1 MNAWR
6 PYENLLAGELD
17 NREPGKVIGWLRFA
31 GMGED
36 VKLDLKGDF
45 HRDIRGTVVR
55 LSNDSPAQ
63 VDTEYMEG
71 MSAHQTGK
79 VGDMT
84 AGREPRDYVE
94 YPYFE
99 WYSEQNGRVVLELSA
114 EQVEVIGTPRPWK
127 DERPVSREEQARNL
141 GKFMWELAT
150 GLSGERQEGAQPRQ
164 ETEADHPAERKNP
177 VREHER

>member
-1 MNAWR
+1 
-6 PYENLLAGELD
+6 
-17 NREPGKVIGWLRFA
+17 
-31 GMGED
+31 
-36 VKLDLKGDF
+36 
-45 HRDIRGTVVR
+45 
-55 LSNDSPAQ
+55 
-63 VDTEYMEG
+63 
-71 MSAHQTGK
+71 
-79 VGDMT
+79 
-84 AGREPRDYVE
+84 
-94 YPYFE
+94 
-99 WYSEQNGRVVLELSA
+99 VLELSA